1 METILQQFYKD
12 INLARPYMVSTNQ
25 VDNIINLNLA
35 KYNYKEQQWKHTLT
49 NNNYSDYELSQ
60 ILFEFSHNVSIC
72 NQNTLELN
80 PPEFDIIIPIDTTS
94 FFEKV
99 NALWFCYSTK
109 LNIMILC
116 FTSTYTNSLFLVDI
130 NYLHQDSK
138 IVNNLCNGFK
148 IHGGFL
154 AFYLSFRDKMLEIIN
169 KYYNKNTKLY
179 ISGFSLGG
187 AISTLAALDL
197 YKYKI
202 NDYVIDNFTHNSFAS
217 PRIFNIIGA
226 NHFDSLNISSQRIYN
241 DSDIVPSLPFPIMI
255 SSIKSLVIQDFM
267 HIGKSISFNDNMG
280 NYYDNHILSYLKYF
294 KFF

>member
-1 METILQQFYKD
+1 MESLLQQIYKD
-12 INLARPYMVSTNQ
+12 INLS
-25 VDNIINLNLA
+25 
-35 KYNYKEQQWKHTLT
+35 KYDYKEQKWNHTIT
-49 NNNYSDYELSQ
+49 DKIISEYETAQ

-72 NQNTLELN
+72 NQNNLQLQ

-116 FTSTYTNSLFLVDI
+116 FTSTYTNSLFLVDV
-130 NYLHQDSK
+130 NYLHQDP
-138 IVNNLCNGFK
+138 ININNICNGFK

-154 AFYLSFRDKMLEIIN
+154 SFYQGFRNKILENID
-169 KYYNKNTKLY
+169 KYYNDKTKLF

-187 AISTLAALDL
+187 AISTLASLDL
-197 YKYKI
+197 YKY
-202 NDYVIDNFTHNSFAS
+202 NVYHYSFAS

-226 NHFDSLNISSQRIYN
+226 KHFDSLNIPSYRIFN

-255 SSIKSLVIQDFM
+255 SSIKLLTIQDFM
-267 HIGKSISFNDNMG
+267 HIGKSISFNDNIG

-294 KFF
+294 KLI